1 MFFLGLPRPACLCD
15 NNCDNNCD
23 DYERGFVDVPVE
35 TIDWTRGRVFPT
47 LVGPFKPNDVWL
59 FATLLYDPG
68 DVNGGGYLD
77 LVLEISGFE

>member
-1 MFFLGLPRPACLCD
+1 M
-15 NNCDNNCD
+15 
-23 DYERGFVDVPVE
+23 DVSVE

-77 LVLEISGFE
+77 LVLEISGLE